1 MDIAIVTGANT
12 RIGLAISQKL
22 IDTGCRV
29 YGLGS
34 DFENFPLEHTDFVP
48 VSCDLTN
55 TEHLCQVVQ
64 EILDKEKD
72 IYVLVN
78 HARHLSLDP
87 HEKLG
92 LNDLESLVH
101 TNLLAPLILTRLVL
115 PSLIR
120 LRGYV
125 LNIGFPDL
133 PGSHR
138 LGSAFLSTEVALQE
152 FSNRLY
158 EEVRQ
163 DKVKVCSL
171 ILDSANA
178 EHMFREGFT
187 ERDNHDLIVCSNA
200 IAQAVDYVVS
210 QKRES
215 VVSTLV
221 VRPQK
226 REPDQKDLASARKL
240 AAPKPYASKSTPKK
254 VVIGRLKKKDEP
266 LSEDKGPAT
275 YMDMAREIAA
285 EEAKNP
291 SQGRDDAADEKL
303 AATDGP
309 PVEKRRRRRRRGRGR
324 GPRDNRRSE
333 DPAKKSQDEKEVK
346 PKPQKRNNERRA
358 PKTKSIPPK
367 PEESSQK
374 DAKVSKQPPE
384 EKQPRVKKAPAKK
397 VSKKKVVAKKQAKK
411 EAPVKKAVT
420 KRPTT
425 KKAPAK
431 KIVAKKTAKKA
442 AKKVAR
448 KRIQPRVQPKD

>member
-22 IDTGCRV
+22 IETGCRV
-29 YGLGS
+29 YGLGT

-48 VSCDLTN
+48 VTCDLTN
-55 TEHLCQVVQ
+55 SEHLCQVVQ
-64 EILDKEKD
+64 EIIDKEKD

-78 HARHLSLDP
+78 HARFLSLEP

-125 LNIGFPDL
+125 LNIGFPDI
-133 PGSHR
+133 PGSDR
-138 LGSAFLSTEVALQE
+138 LGSAFLSTEVAMKE

-178 EHMFREGFT
+178 EQMFQEGFT

-200 IAQAVDYVVS
+200 IAQAVDYIVS

-226 REPDQKDLASARKL
+226 REPDDNDRAGARKL
-240 AAPKPYASKSTPKK
+240 VAPKPYSPKK
-254 VVIGRLKKKDEP
+254 QSKTVVIGRLKKKEEVATADQ
-266 LSEDKGPAT
+266 GPAT
-275 YMDMAREIAA
+275 YMEMAREIAE
-285 EEAKNP
+285 EEANAAVDARNEPNREK
-291 SQGRDDAADEKL
+291 RD
-303 AATDGP
+303 GH
-309 PVEKRRRRRRRGRGR
+309 VSSGEKRRRRRRRGRGR
-324 GPRDNRRSE
+324 RSRDENADHDSRQKNQDQTISKSDSLERPAKNSTRSKSSRPKQE
-333 DPAKKSQDEKEVK
+333 PGKLKDSGKKSVAPEKKTPAKK
-346 PKPQKRNNERRA
+346 
-358 PKTKSIPPK
+358 I
-367 PEESSQK
+367 
-374 DAKVSKQPPE
+374 
-384 EKQPRVKKAPAKK
+384 
-397 VSKKKVVAKKQAKK
+397 SKKKTVSKKQAKK
-411 EAPVKKAVT
+411 TV
-420 KRPTT
+420 
-425 KKAPAK
+425 PAK
-431 KIVAKKTAKKA
+431 KTVAKKTVAKKLTKKTPSKKV
-442 AKKVAR
+442 AKKVAKKVTR
-448 KRIQPRVQPKD
+448 KRAKSKE

>member
-78 HARHLSLDP
+78 HARHLSLDS

-152 FSNRLY
+152 FSKRLY

-178 EHMFREGFT
+178 EQMFREGFT

-200 IAQAVDYVVS
+200 IAQAVDYIVS

-226 REPDQKDLASARKL
+226 REPDEKDLASARKL
-240 AAPKPYASKSTPKK
+240 AAPKPYASNSTPKK
-254 VVIGRLKKKDEP
+254 VVIGRLKKKEEP
-266 LSEDKGPAT
+266 VSEDKGPAT

-291 SQGRDDAADEKL
+291 SQPREDSADDKL
-303 AATDGP
+303 SATEDP

-324 GPRDNRRSE
+324 GPRDNRRPE
-333 DPAKKSQDEKEVK
+333 VPAKKSQDEIK
-346 PKPQKRNNERRA
+346 PKPQKRNNERGA
-358 PKTKSIPPK
+358 PKGNSTHPK
-367 PEESSQK
+367 PESSKK
-374 DAKVSKQPPE
+374 DSNNSKRKPEEKKRPE
-384 EKQPRVKKAPAKK
+384 EKQPQVKKTPAKK
-397 VSKKKVVAKKQAKK
+397 VSKKKVTAKKQAKK
-411 EAPVKKAVT
+411 AAPVKKVAA
-420 KRPTT
+420 KKQAT
-425 KKAPAK
+425 KKVAAK
-431 KIVAKKTAKKA
+431 KTVAKKTAKKA

-448 KRIQPRVQPKD
+448 KRAQPKS